1 MQDAADKN
9 NPIIQKAIES
19 MKTVIPDFEKA
30 FLEIMGMT
38 TKLNNVFGQLNQR
51 VNEMAKGIGDTIP
64 KIVELGGSASE
75 AFEIL
80 MDVSEQT
87 KRNVITSSDVAKQ
100 IFSINK
106 VLGTNTKELI
116 KDYESIGVQMSR
128 IAPEV
133 EKAIF
138 YIQNVGMNAKE
149 IMEDVNDNMT
159 KLNQHKFEGG
169 VQGLAKMAAQ
179 ASMLKFS
186 MEATF
191 SVADKALD
199 PQKAIELSSAFQR
212 MGVSVGDLTDPFQLM
227 YKSLM
232 DPKGLNESLGQMT
245 KQFTVFNEETKSFE
259 ISPAGIMQMRELQ
272 EQTGISYKELSESA
286 LAVANLDRALG
297 QLKPD
302 ILSKMSEEEKMLM
315 MNVAQMDK
323 TGDYTIKLQGDEKA
337 YKLEELTQEQ
347 FQKFIE
353 EQKVKS
359 AMKVEDIAYQQL
371 QALQGINAQM
381 TAIGEKIAYGV
392 ATTDIVTDVT
402 DTLRKVGMSSAEM
415 INKAVPD
422 TSKIRQGSQ
431 ETIMDLKD
439 LLKDLSKGDTKKS
452 EEKISELKEKFEKL
466 KTGGDEGLKK
476 LGEDLEKN
484 FNEIMKKAEQKP
496 SFRPKSATGQ
506 GMVSSSQK
514 IDLGGTVTFKV
525 EAPPGVSKNDL
536 EQYINSTEFKQKI
549 YQYIKDIN
557 VEKEKT
563 SKKTP

>member
-1 MQDAADKN
+1 MQEAGDKQ
-9 NPIIQKAIES
+9 NPMVEKAIEGL
-19 MKTVIPDFEKA
+19 KNALPNFENA

-38 TKLNNVFGQLNQR
+38 TRLNNVFGQLNQR
-51 VNEMAKGIGDTIP
+51 VSEMAKGLGDAIP
-64 KIVELGGSASE
+64 KVVALGGSAAD
-75 AFEIL
+75 AFEIIR
-80 MDVSEQT
+80 DVSEQT
-87 KRNVITSSDVAKQ
+87 KRNVIASSEVAEE
-100 IFSINK
+100 IFAINK
-106 VLGTNTKELI
+106 ILGTDTKNLI

-159 KLNQHKFEGG
+159 KLNEHKFQGG
-169 VQGLAKMAAQ
+169 VEGLAKMAAQ

-199 PQKAIELSSAFQR
+199 PQKAIEMSSAFQR

-245 KQFTVFNEETKSFE
+245 KQFSVFNEETKSFE
-259 ISPAGIMQMRELQ
+259 ISPAGIMQMRELAD
-272 EQTGISYKELSESA
+272 QTGISYKELSQSA
-286 LAVANLDRALG
+286 LAAANLDRALG
-297 QLKPD
+297 QLDPN
-302 ILSKMSEEEKMLM
+302 IMSKMSEEEKMLM

-323 TGDYTIKLQGDEKA
+323 TGDYTVKLQGDEKS

-347 FQKFIE
+347 FKQFIE

-359 AMKVEDIAYQQL
+359 QMKVEDIAYQQL
-371 QALQGINAQM
+371 EALKGINAQM
-381 TAIGEKIAYGV
+381 TAIGEKMAYGV
-392 ATTDIVTDVT
+392 ATTDFVTDVT
-402 DTLRKVGMSSAEM
+402 DTMRKLGMSSAE
-415 INKAVPD
+415 ILNKSVPD
-422 TSKIRQGSQ
+422 TSKIRTGAQ
-431 ETIMDLKD
+431 ETIMDIKDIIKD
-439 LLKDLSKGDTKKS
+439 LKKGDTKDAK
-452 EEKISELKEKFEKL
+452 EKYSELKEKIEKL
-466 KTGGDEGLKK
+466 KTGGDDGLQK

-484 FNEIMKKAEQKP
+484 FNEVMKKAEQKP
-496 SFRPKSATGQ
+496 SFRGRSATGQ
-506 GMVSSSQK
+506 GMVGSSQK
-514 IDLGGTVTFKV
+514 VDLGGTVTFKV

-549 YQYIKDIN
+549 YQYIKDIDI
-557 VEKEKT
+557 EKEKT
-563 SKKTP
+563 SNKTP